1 MSVHICMHPFFG
13 DIPMMDCIESFFFM
27 AHNEQNSLW
36 RKKTIKK
43 LSFLVLLIVS
53 FMFGNFQNWLEQLG
67 HDKHYFL
74 DLMSMDDG
82 LWAIVHHF
90 NTSEFL

>member
-1 MSVHICMHPFFG
+1 
-13 DIPMMDCIESFFFM
+13 M

-36 RKKTIKK
+36 RKKTIQKIS
-43 LSFLVLLIVS
+43 LLVLLTIS
-53 FMFGNFQNWLEQLG
+53 FMFGNFQNQLEHLG

-74 DLMSMDDG
+74 DLMLMDDG